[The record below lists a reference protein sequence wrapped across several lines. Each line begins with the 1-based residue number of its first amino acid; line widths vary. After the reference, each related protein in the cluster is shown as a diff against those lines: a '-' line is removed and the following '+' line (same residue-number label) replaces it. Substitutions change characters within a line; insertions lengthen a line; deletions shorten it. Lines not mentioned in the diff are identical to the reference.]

1 MSRKERTLV
10 HCWWECKLVQP
21 LCKTVW
27 RFLKKLKLGL
37 PNDPSIPP
45 LGIPKRNEII
55 ISKRLSVLLC
65 SLQYI
70 IPNSQCLEIMPVN
83 GRMFKENVVYIY
95 IMKYYSV
102 MRKKEIL
109 PFSITQMN
117 LEGIMLS
124 EIS

>member
-1 MSRKERTLV
+1 MIHRSHLWVYPKEMKSLSQRDYQYSYV
-10 HCWWECKLVQP
+10 HC
-21 LCKTVW
+21 
-27 RFLKKLKLGL
+27 
-37 PNDPSIPP
+37 S
-45 LGIPKRNEII
+45 
-55 ISKRLSVLLC
+55 
-65 SLQYI
+65 I

-109 PFSITQMN
+109 PFSTTQMN